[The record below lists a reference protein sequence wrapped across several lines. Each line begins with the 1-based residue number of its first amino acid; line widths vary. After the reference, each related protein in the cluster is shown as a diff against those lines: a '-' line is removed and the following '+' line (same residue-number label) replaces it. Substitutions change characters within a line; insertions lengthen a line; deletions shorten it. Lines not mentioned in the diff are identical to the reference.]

1 MTTPAAWYD
10 DPQDSNT
17 QRYWDGQNWT
27 PHRQRK
33 NTTPT
38 TRDPAPLAPP
48 PPPPFP
54 PPPPAAGTTP
64 SDGLGPYLDTVR
76 PHVAKGQQLW
86 SGLSRQS
93 KIVFAVV
100 GLVVIAIVFAFGAH
114 LFGSGGPSGHSD
126 AWNQG
131 YIEGKKSAET
141 PGASYLG
148 PGVACINRLN
158 GHDWVAGCRAG
169 FADEQ
174 AHATKPSGGN

>member
-1 MTTPAAWYD
+1 MTTPAQPGWYD
-10 DPQDSNT
+10 DPQDSNA

-54 PPPPAAGTTP
+54 PPPAAGTTR
-64 SDGLGPYLDTVR
+64 SDGLGPYLDKVR
-76 PHVAKGQQLW
+76 PHVAKGQQFW

-100 GLVVIAIVFAFGAH
+100 GLVVIVIVFAFSAY

-131 YIEGKKSAET
+131 YQEGKKLGGT
-141 PGASYLG
+141 PGVNFGG
-148 PGVACINRLN
+148 PGLACVTMN
-158 GHDWVAGCRAG
+158 GDDWQAGCKAG
-169 FADEQ
+169 FADGQ
-174 AHATKPSGGN
+174 AHATQPSGGN